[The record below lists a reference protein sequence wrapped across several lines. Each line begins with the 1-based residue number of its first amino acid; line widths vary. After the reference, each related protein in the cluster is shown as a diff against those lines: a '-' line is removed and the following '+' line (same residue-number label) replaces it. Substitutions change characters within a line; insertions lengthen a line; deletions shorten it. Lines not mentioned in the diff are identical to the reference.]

1 MITPC
6 FFMYVKHIYVP
17 LDLSLNLATD
27 TLDHSKDV
35 RAQRF
40 NYKAV
45 HFVPLRFDIE
55 VLNVC
60 KLV

>member
-1 MITPC
+1 
-6 FFMYVKHIYVP
+6 MYVKHIYVP
-17 LDLSLNLATD
+17 VDLSLNLATD
-27 TLDHSKDV
+27 TLDHSKYV